1 MDGRLDVLLGIAR
14 VSILVRQSF
23 LEVFFRKRLVEK
35 ESLDCR
41 TFGVLQEIQL
51 LRIFDTFGNDFEI
64 KLVNHVHHVSDDNFV
79 MVSVFSTNVVE

>member
-14 VSILVRQSF
+14 VSILVRKSF
-23 LEVFFRKRLVEK
+23 FEVFFSERLVEK

-51 LRIFDTFGNDFEI
+51 LRVRQSLGKNT
-64 KLVNHVHHVSDDNFV
+64 
-79 MVSVFSTNVVE
+79 

>member
-23 LEVFFRKRLVEK
+23 LEVFFSKRLVEK

-41 TFGVLQEIQL
+41 TFGVLQKIQL
-51 LRIFDTFGNDFEI
+51 LCIFDTFGNNFKV
-64 KLVNHVHHVSDDNFV
+64 KLVDHVHHVSDNNFV
-79 MVSVFSTNVVE
+79 MVSIFSANVVE